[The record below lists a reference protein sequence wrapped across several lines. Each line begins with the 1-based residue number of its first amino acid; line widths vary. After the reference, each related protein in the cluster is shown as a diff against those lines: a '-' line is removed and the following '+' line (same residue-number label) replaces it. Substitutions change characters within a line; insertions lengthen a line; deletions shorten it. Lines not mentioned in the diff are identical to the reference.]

1 MKFPAFLLAISLFL
15 QGCTTLIEATHFG
28 GTEQS
33 TIMDGTAY
41 RIKFDPGGYQSKA
54 IWWNRL
60 KDEEDL
66 AHLIIDGQCISMCA
80 FIAFQHPLSCY
91 TKNAVVSFH
100 SYSFLEF
107 IITGDTVAATMDA
120 IDRQPTPLRNFL
132 KDIKL
137 QYRPSVLGIDLTY
150 ADLKRLI
157 PEQECSEL
165 EKLSKHERTERVIE
179 FKAELQKRG
188 KI

>member
-1 MKFPAFLLAISLFL
+1 MRVSAVFLAVSLFL
-15 QGCTTLIEATHFG
+15 QGCSTLIEATHFG

-33 TIMDGTAY
+33 TIMDGNAY

-60 KDEEDL
+60 KREGNLE
-66 AHLIIDGQCISMCA
+66 HLIIDGQCISLCA

-91 TKNAVVSFH
+91 TENAIVSFH
-100 SYSFLEF
+100 SYSILEF
-107 IITGDTVAATMDA
+107 IITEDTVTATVDA
-120 IDRQPTPLRNFL
+120 IDRQPTALRNFL
-132 KDIKL
+132 KDINL

-150 ADLKRLI
+150 DDLKRLI

-165 EKLSKHERTERVIE
+165 EKPFAAGSDRENAGVQGGT
-179 FKAELQKRG
+179 AEAR
-188 KI
+188 

>member
-1 MKFPAFLLAISLFL
+1 MKIPAVLLTLSLFL
-15 QGCTTLIEATHFG
+15 QGCTAVIEATHFG

-66 AHLIIDGQCISMCA
+66 KHLIIDGQCISMCA

-91 TKNAVVSFH
+91 TENAVVSFH

-120 IDRQPTPLRNFL
+120 IDRQPTALRNFL
-132 KDIKL
+132 KDINL

-150 ADLKRLI
+150 EDLKRLI

-165 EKLSKHERTERVIE
+165 EKLSKHELTERVME